1 MSTPPLSLKQHG
13 KQVTFA
19 EFIWIWNELQVQKT
33 PLIHRRMA
41 RWLNARWREKDTRLL
56 LTAFRA
62 GGKSTMI
69 GLFCAWVLYLNPN
82 LRILVLAAEQALAV
96 KMVRNVKR
104 IIERHPLTQ
113 NFKPD
118 RADQWASDRFTINR
132 PMELRDPSMLAK
144 GIQANL
150 TGSRAD
156 IVICDDVEVPNTCD
170 TAPKRSDLRQRLSE
184 IDYIL
189 TPGGTQLYVGT
200 PHSYFT
206 IYADQ
211 PRPEAGEKV
220 PFLEGF
226 LRLKIPIESTRGE
239 PAWPERFDRTAIA
252 DLKRRQGPNKYQ
264 SQMMLE
270 PVSFRGGRLD
280 PDRLRIYEHD
290 LVYEERNGTDVLLL
304 NGVQLTSAT
313 CWWDPAYGN
322 PERGDHSVVACVFSD
337 IDGGYWLHHV
347 QYLKTTSTAEM
358 DEARQQCHAV
368 MAFVNQ
374 FYLPSVTVETNGIG
388 KFLPGLLRSVFRE
401 NDCKTSVVE
410 HHSTVPKDKRL
421 IEAFDAVLAAG
432 HLHAHRDIWA
442 TPFVTEMR
450 EWQPGQTRAR
460 ADDGLD
466 AVAGCLLSE
475 PVRLWRGAFEQSS
488 SRTRGAKKGLN
499 QKSWQGSGLQ
509 HQADTNFNI

>member
-1 MSTPPLSLKQHG
+1 M
-13 KQVTFA
+13 TFA
-19 EFIWIWNELQVQKT
+19 EFIWIWNELQGQTT
-33 PLIHRRMA
+33 PMIHRRMA
-41 RWLNARWREKDTRLL
+41 RWLNARWRNKDTRLL

-69 GLFCAWVLYLNPN
+69 GLFCAWILHLNSD
-82 LRILVLAAEQALAV
+82 LRILVLAAEHALAV

-104 IIERHPLTQ
+104 IIERHPLTRAL
-113 NFKPD
+113 KPA
-118 RADQWASDRFTINR
+118 RADQWASDRFTVIR
-132 PMELRDPSMLAK
+132 SQELRDPSMLAK
-144 GIQANL
+144 GMQANL

-170 TAPKRSDLRQRLSE
+170 TGPKREDLRLRLSE

-206 IYADQ
+206 IYADKS
-211 PRPEAGEKV
+211 RPETGETH
-220 PFLEGF
+220 PFLDGF
-226 LRLKIPIESTRGE
+226 LRLKIPIESLKGE
-239 PAWPERFDRTAIA
+239 PAWPERFGPAAIA
-252 DLKRRQGPNKYQ
+252 DLKKRQGPNKYQ

-270 PVSFRGGRLD
+270 PVSFNGGRLD
-280 PDRLRIYEHD
+280 PDQLRVYDHE
-290 LVYEERNGTDVLLL
+290 LTYEERNGLDILLL
-304 NGVQLTSAT
+304 NGQKLISAS

-322 PERGDHSVVACVFSD
+322 PEKGDHSVIACLFTD
-337 IDGGYWLHHV
+337 IDGNYWLH
-347 QYLKTTSTAEM
+347 QIKYLSTKRNSNM

-368 MAFVNQ
+368 MEFVNRL
-374 FYLPSVTVETNGIG
+374 YLPSVTVETNGIG

-401 NDCKTSVVE
+401 NGCKTSIVE

-421 IEAFDAVLAAG
+421 MEAFDAVLAAG
-432 HLHAHRDIWA
+432 QLRAHRQIWT

-450 EWQPGQTRAR
+450 EWKPGQTRAR

-475 PVRLWRGAFEQSS
+475 PVRLWRGSFEIDRRSPTEKSS
-488 SRTRGAKKGLN
+488 KRH
-499 QKSWQGSGLQ
+499 WQGAGIQ
-509 HQADTNFNI
+509 HQADTKFEI